1 MLMDGKTAIVTGV
14 GVGLGREVAAALLE
28 QGANVVIAARSED
41 RLQEAATELDPSGTR
56 LLAQVADISDQG
68 SCDELAAAAV
78 DRFGAVHGLV
88 QVAAREDAF
97 GGVLNADLERWSQA
111 FETNVV
117 GAMHAIRSCVPA
129 MKAAGGGSIVLVGS
143 QSMFKPSLPQAG
155 YGASKGALLTTMYYL
170 ADELGPEG
178 IRVNTVVP
186 SWMWGP
192 NVEMF
197 VDFRAKNEGKTR
209 EDVLAEITGSFALRR
224 MTEDRE
230 VADAATFFCS
240 DLSRGIT
247 GQNLLVNCGE
257 MMR

>member
-1 MLMDGKTAIVTGV
+1 MLMKDKTAVVTGV
-14 GVGLGREVAAALLE
+14 GVGLGREVAAALLAE
-28 QGANVVIAARSED
+28 GAKVVIAARNEE
-41 RLQEAATELDPSGTR
+41 RLTEAAAALDPTGENV
-56 LLAQVADISDQG
+56 LAHVTDIGDQE
-68 SCDELAAAAV
+68 SCNSLAAAAL
-78 DRFGAVHGLV
+78 DRFGSIDALV

-97 GGVLNADLERWSQA
+97 GGVLDADLERWTQA

-117 GAMHAIRSCVPA
+117 GAMHAIRACAPA
-129 MKAAGGGSIVLVGS
+129 LKERRGAIVLVGS

-197 VDFRAKNEGKTR
+197 VDFRASSENKTR
-209 EDVLAEITGSFALRR
+209 DEVLGEITGSFPLRR
-224 MTEDRE
+224 MTEDGE
-230 VADAATFFCS
+230 VADAAVFFCS
-240 DLSRGIT
+240 SLSRGIT

>member
-1 MLMDGKTAIVTGV
+1 MLMNGKTAIVTGV

-28 QGANVVIAARSED
+28 QGARVVIAARSAE
-41 RLQEAATELDPSGTR
+41 RLAEVAAELDPTGDSI
-56 LLAQVADISDQG
+56 LAKVADISDQA
-68 SCDELAAAAV
+68 SCDELAAAALE
-78 DRFGAVHGLV
+78 RFGSVDALV

-97 GGVLNADLERWSQA
+97 GGVLDADLERWSQA

-129 MKAAGGGSIVLVGS
+129 MKAAGGGAIVLVGS

-197 VDFRAKNEGKTR
+197 VDFRAKNENKTR
-209 EDVLAEITGSFALRR
+209 EEILGEITGSFALRR

-230 VADAATFFCS
+230 VADAAAFFCS

>member
-1 MLMDGKTAIVTGV
+1 MQDKTALVTGV
-14 GVGLGREVAAALLE
+14 GVGLGREVAAALLA
-28 QGANVVIAARSED
+28 QGANVVIAARSGD
-41 RLQEAATELDPSGTR
+41 RLEEAATALDPTLER
-56 LLAQVADISDQG
+56 VAAVVADIGSQA
-68 SCDELAAAAV
+68 SCDELAGAAV
-78 DRFGAVHGLV
+78 DRFGSIDALV

-97 GGVLNADLERWSQA
+97 GGVLDADLERWSQA

-117 GAMHAIRSCVPA
+117 GAVHAIRACVPA
-129 MKAAGGGSIVLVGS
+129 MKAAGGGAVVLVGS

-155 YGASKGALLTTMYYL
+155 YGASKGALLSTMYYL
-170 ADELGPEG
+170 ADELGPDN

-197 VDFRAKNEGKTR
+197 VDFRAKNEGRTR
-209 EDVLAEITGSFALRR
+209 EEVLAEITGTFPLRR
-224 MTEDRE
+224 MTEDGE
-230 VADAATFFCS
+230 VADAAVFFCS
-240 DLSRGIT
+240 ELSRGIT